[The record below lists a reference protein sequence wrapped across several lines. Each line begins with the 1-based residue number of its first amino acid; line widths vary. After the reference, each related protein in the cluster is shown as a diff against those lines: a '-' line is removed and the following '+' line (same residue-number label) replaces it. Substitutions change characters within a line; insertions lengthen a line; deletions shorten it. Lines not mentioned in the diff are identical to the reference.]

1 MAQEKKQPLL
11 IIVGPTASGKTRLG
25 VAMAKALS
33 GEVISADSMQMY
45 RRMNI
50 ATAKPTAEEM
60 EGVPHHL
67 MDFLEPDQS
76 FSVAEY
82 AQQARDC
89 IAQVAAR
96 GHLPIMVGGTGL
108 YVNTVADNI
117 TFSEAPS
124 DEAYRESLRKLAE
137 EQGVLAVY
145 SQLQQLDPES
155 AAAIHPNN
163 LGRVIRAL
171 EVYHT
176 TGITMTEQRRRSRLV
191 PSPYRLSMIG
201 LCCRDRQ
208 KLYDRIDRRVD
219 EMVRQ
224 GLLEE
229 ARQVLAE
236 GLSATA
242 AQAIGYKELKGYFA
256 GEESLEAALERVRQE
271 SRRYAKRQLTWFRR
285 DQRIHWLETDV
296 LGDFEHI
303 LARALELAVE
313 DGVTGG
319 EDRE

>member
-1 MAQEKKQPLL
+1 
-11 IIVGPTASGKTRLG
+11 
-25 VAMAKALS
+25 
-33 GEVISADSMQMY
+33 
-45 RRMNI
+45 
-50 ATAKPTAEEM
+50 
-60 EGVPHHL
+60 
-67 MDFLEPDQS
+67 
-76 FSVAEY
+76 
-82 AQQARDC
+82 
-89 IAQVAAR
+89 
-96 GHLPIMVGGTGL
+96 MVGGTGL

-201 LCCRDRQ
+201 CAAGTGRSCMTAPSRPGGWRW
-208 KLYDRIDRRVD
+208 
-219 EMVRQ
+219 VRQ

-236 GLSATA
+236 GLTPPRPPSA
-242 AQAIGYKELKGYFA
+242 I
-256 GEESLEAALERVRQE
+256 RN
-271 SRRYAKRQLTWFRR
+271 
-285 DQRIHWLETDV
+285 
-296 LGDFEHI
+296 
-303 LARALELAVE
+303 
-313 DGVTGG
+313 
-319 EDRE
+319 